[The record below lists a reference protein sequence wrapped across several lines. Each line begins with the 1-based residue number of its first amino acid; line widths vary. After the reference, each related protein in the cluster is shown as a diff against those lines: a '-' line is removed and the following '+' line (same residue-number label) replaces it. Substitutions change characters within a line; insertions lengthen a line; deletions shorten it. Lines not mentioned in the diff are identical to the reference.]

1 MIVNSYLKKIIFTK
15 IYQINNNDE
24 KQKQYIQYFMNIEN
38 DGKELTI
45 NNILIEYK

>member
-1 MIVNSYLKKIIFTK
+1 MKNKNS
-15 IYQINNNDE
+15 IYS
-24 KQKQYIQYFMNIEN
+24 IQYFMNIEN